1 MALLKYSVLR
11 LALLV
16 VIAVALYLA
25 GLRDLP
31 LIVAAPVLALMAS
44 YVVLGGPR
52 DAAAVA
58 LAERRARRTAAGARF
73 SRGIED
79 DAAAE
84 DATVDGSDPR
94 GSRPQERSS
103 DRETER
109 E

>member
-11 LALLV
+11 LALLAV
-16 VIAVALYLA
+16 VAVALYAA

-31 LIVAAPVLALMAS
+31 LIVAAPVLALMLS
-44 YVVLGGPR
+44 YVVLSGPR

-58 LAERRARRTAAGARF
+58 LAERKARGNAGGERF

-84 DATVDGSDPR
+84 DATVDGADLR
-94 GSRPQERSS
+94 KTRPQERRS
-103 DRETER
+103 DGEP
-109 E
+109 

>member
-11 LALLV
+11 LALLA

-58 LAERRARRTAAGARF
+58 LAERKARRAAGGERF
-73 SRGIED
+73 SRGVEA

-84 DATVDGSDPR
+84 DATIDGAESR
-94 GSRPQERSS
+94 QARPQERS
-103 DRETER
+103 DGEPER